1 MSSNQL
7 PVDGDWVAV
16 YDEIQRLMK
25 RLDMS
30 TARLSRES
38 GVSESTIRYIG
49 SPEKRQRSTLV
60 ALAAALGCPYGYL
73 VDMLYRRAELTAMPP
88 QAVAVAS
95 CGLERDALNR
105 VNENLYAIIGKLDAV
120 LRK

>member
-1 MSSNQL
+1 MSTSQL
-7 PVDGDWVAV
+7 LVDGDWLGVR
-16 YDEIQRLMK
+16 DEIQRLMK

-73 VDMLYRRAELTAMPP
+73 VDVLYRRAELTVMPP

-95 CGLERDALNR
+95 CALNR
-105 VNENLYAIIGKLDAV
+105 INENLYAIIGKLDAV